1 MKNKYSMDKI
11 YLVIYL
17 FILMYLPPI
26 IKHINIL
33 LPLSAFSLL
42 MIFYKH
48 KNSLKLIGVKND
60 YKPIIKMIGIYFV
73 WYIFTIIFNYL
84 ISGKFYSYNYFINF
98 YSLSLVFIFTAICVL
113 YVFLYCK
120 DKKIEFDELIK
131 LIIIAGLIQAF
142 LAILA
147 LISSNVKDFFV
158 ETMFKNTGDNL
169 LIHKYNVERRFFGFA
184 NNMLDSYGFGTG
196 IIAAL
201 PLYLSLKDSKKW
213 LLTVPFL
220 LMVPTLNSRTGLVVF
235 CISTVFYIL
244 YIWKNKVFDE
254 FKKIVPITFGV
265 ILLFV
270 VSVLIFNPTTIE
282 WIIKDFSSFFTNK
295 FGTFNVLF
303 SERFWKLPNFLGII
317 IGKGYNI
324 AGFGGMQNIIGFSSD
339 VGYINEIWKTGI
351 IGLSIMCVI
360 FYKITKN
367 MLLNSTKEEKFLV
380 IFITFSFL
388 ICNIKFYVISC
399 SLGVT
404 IYMMLVLKDM
414 LNLKE
419 KKYKVK
425 NNELISIIV
434 PIYNVEKYL
443 KKCVDSLINQTYK
456 NIEIILV
463 NDGSPDNSALICE
476 EYAKK
481 DKRIV
486 YILQKN
492 KGLSG
497 ARNTG
502 IVNSK
507 GKYLIFVDSDDYVD
521 IHFVEDLYRALLEKN
536 ADISVCDYQEFE
548 EGTEPSKTY
557 NEEYYIETYTG
568 KEKYKNLYNNL
579 RTAMTVAWNKLYKRE
594 IFEEIKYCEGLY
606 HEDEEIICKI
616 LDKASVVAYID
627 SKNYFYLQRAGSI
640 TGNYNLKRKDILVGL
655 KCKMEF
661 LEKKNYSFLYSR
673 ALYDYYY
680 QLIYQY
686 MMIKKHYSE
695 EKETLEKIEKEIE
708 ELKSKVLK
716 NLFLN
721 PLRKLKVMI
730 YLIKI
735 KRQKNETKN

>member
-1 MKNKYSMDKI
+1 
-11 YLVIYL
+11 
-17 FILMYLPPI
+17 
-26 IKHINIL
+26 
-33 LPLSAFSLL
+33 
-42 MIFYKH
+42 
-48 KNSLKLIGVKND
+48 
-60 YKPIIKMIGIYFV
+60 
-73 WYIFTIIFNYL
+73 
-84 ISGKFYSYNYFINF
+84 
-98 YSLSLVFIFTAICVL
+98 
-113 YVFLYCK
+113 
-120 DKKIEFDELIK
+120 
-131 LIIIAGLIQAF
+131 
-142 LAILA
+142 
-147 LISSNVKDFFV
+147 
-158 ETMFKNTGDNL
+158 
-169 LIHKYNVERRFFGFA
+169 
-184 NNMLDSYGFGTG
+184 
-196 IIAAL
+196 
-201 PLYLSLKDSKKW
+201 
-213 LLTVPFL
+213 
-220 LMVPTLNSRTGLVVF
+220 
-235 CISTVFYIL
+235 
-244 YIWKNKVFDE
+244 
-254 FKKIVPITFGV
+254 
-265 ILLFV
+265 
-270 VSVLIFNPTTIE
+270 
-282 WIIKDFSSFFTNK
+282 
-295 FGTFNVLF
+295 
-303 SERFWKLPNFLGII
+303 
-317 IGKGYNI
+317 
-324 AGFGGMQNIIGFSSD
+324 
-339 VGYINEIWKTGI
+339 
-351 IGLSIMCVI
+351 
-360 FYKITKN
+360 
-367 MLLNSTKEEKFLV
+367 
-380 IFITFSFL
+380 
-388 ICNIKFYVISC
+388 
-399 SLGVT
+399 
-404 IYMMLVLKDM
+404 MMLVLKDM

-655 KCKMEF
+655 KYKMEF